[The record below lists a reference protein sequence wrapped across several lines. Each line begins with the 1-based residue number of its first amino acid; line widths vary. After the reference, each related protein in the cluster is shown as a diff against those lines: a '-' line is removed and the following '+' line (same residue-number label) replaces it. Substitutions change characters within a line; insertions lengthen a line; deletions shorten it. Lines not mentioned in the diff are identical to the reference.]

1 MRKEFDHISQARQFI
16 VDRLSDDALLGRG
29 GRLLREGKYLL
40 PYKPAQEDEAEGLME
55 AIVKVDLPARN
66 VRAHVIDLYQIVLDH
81 LDSTGYWEA
90 VCAVE
95 PDISRIEMVEM
106 LQDAASAEHVIAPA
120 VNGEIESHP
129 EADIFFVRGAGEIF
143 PYVRTNKVIGLL
155 DSRRPVVLWFPGTY
169 DRALDGSPTLNI
181 LDIEQGNTGGHYR
194 ATNVFDL

>member
-16 VDRLSDDALLGRG
+16 VYRLSDDALLGRG

-66 VRAHVIDLYQIVLDH
+66 VRAHVIDLYRIVLDH

-106 LQDAASAEHVIAPA
+106 LQDAASA
-120 VNGEIESHP
+120 
-129 EADIFFVRGAGEIF
+129 
-143 PYVRTNKVIGLL
+143 
-155 DSRRPVVLWFPGTY
+155 
-169 DRALDGSPTLNI
+169 
-181 LDIEQGNTGGHYR
+181 
-194 ATNVFDL
+194 

>member
-40 PYKPAQEDEAEGLME
+40 PYKPTQEDEAEDLME
-55 AIVKVDLPARN
+55 AIVKVDFPARN
-66 VRAHVIDLYQIVLDH
+66 VRAHVIDLYQIVLDS
-81 LDSTGYWEA
+81 LETSGYWDPICIA
-90 VCAVE
+90 E
-95 PDISRIEMVEM
+95 PDISRHEMIEM
-106 LQDAASAEHVIAPA
+106 LQDAASAEHVIAPK
-120 VNGEIESHP
+120 VNEDIESHP
-129 EADIFFVRGAGEIF
+129 EADIFFIRGAGEVF
-143 PYVRTNKVIGLL
+143 PFVRTNKVIGLL
-155 DSRRPVVLWFPGTY
+155 TSRKPVVLWFPGTY

>member
-1 MRKEFDHISQARQFI
+1 VRKEFDHISDARQFI

-40 PYKPAQEDEAEGLME
+40 PYDPAQEDDAGDLME
-55 AIVKVDLPARN
+55 AIARVDMSARN
-66 VRAHVIDLYQIVLDH
+66 VCVRIIDLYQIVLDH
-81 LDSTGYWEA
+81 LDASGYWDAICE
-90 VCAVE
+90 VE
-95 PDISRIEMVEM
+95 GQISRDEMLDM
-106 LQDAASAEHVIAPA
+106 LQDAASAEHVIAPR

-129 EADIFFVRGAGEIF
+129 EADLFFVRGAGEIY

-155 DSRRPVVLWFPGTY
+155 DTRKPVVLWFPGSY

-181 LDIEQGNTGGHYR
+181 LNLTNGNTGGHYR

>member
-40 PYKPAQEDEAEGLME
+40 PYKPAQGDEAEELME

-81 LDSTGYWEA
+81 LDSVGYWEA
-90 VCAVE
+90 ICAVE

-120 VNGEIESHP
+120 VNAQIESHP
-129 EADIFFVRGAGEIF
+129 EADIFFVHGAGEIF
-143 PYVRTNKVIGLL
+143 PYVRTNKVIGLIFA
-155 DSRRPVVLWFPGTY
+155 RKPVVLWFPGTY